1 MHSLRHHVQINL
13 QQKSCLMLKPISYIY
28 VALLTLM
35 SVLLASRTQVIDTSA
50 SGDAGV
56 YLFTAQSVLDG
67 NGLLSPTGEV
77 LTIFPPGYPLLLAA
91 ISMLGVSVTT
101 AATIVNLIALGLLI
115 PGTYILSRL
124 ALGGQVYPLIATTII
139 ATSAAGYRVFSNAWT
154 EPVFMVL
161 MLVALILITRSIRAK
176 SLSWPVIVTIGILVS
191 LATSIRFVGIL
202 MVPVII
208 LCAIFIT
215 WGTRSCLKLIA
226 LFAVSMIGFVVVGLR
241 NLFTGVGVM
250 GDRIDG
256 ALTMQGALEQFVRQL
271 GVYIAPPDTTSLTN
285 FAGALLLAGIVT
297 AIWLIYIDREESL
310 YPSALFFVVFW
321 GGIVWSQ
328 TSTRIDV
335 NPERLG
341 SPAMVTVII
350 LALYALQRLTTAI
363 NVQFSERIGRSTVVL
378 GNLIAAVLI
387 VSIISANLINS
398 LRLIS

>member
-1 MHSLRHHVQINL
+1 
-13 QQKSCLMLKPISYIY
+13 MLKPISYIY

-35 SVLLASRTQVIDTSA
+35 SVLLASRTQVIDTST
-50 SGDAGV
+50 SGDEGV

-101 AATIVNLIALGLLI
+101 AVTIVNMIALGLLI

-154 EPVFMVL
+154 EPAFMVL
-161 MLVALILITRSIRAK
+161 MLAALILITRSIRTK
-176 SLSWPVIVTIGILVS
+176 SLSWPIIVTIGILVS

-202 MVPVII
+202 MVPVVI
-208 LCAIFIT
+208 LCAVFIT
-215 WGTRSCLKLIA
+215 WGTRSYLKLFA

-241 NLFTGVGVM
+241 NLFMGVGVM

-271 GVYIAPPDTTSLTN
+271 GVYIAPPETTSLTN
-285 FAGALLLAGIVT
+285 FAGALLLVGIAT

-387 VSIISANLINS
+387 VFIVSANLINS